1 MLDPIELE
9 ILQNALTAA
18 AAEMDVTMWRTSR
31 STIVREMLDYSTA
44 IFDAEGFNVAQ
55 SARIPQHLN
64 SMGFCLRTVVE
75 RFIPLEQWE
84 DGDIIITNDPY
95 CGGQHL
101 PDIAAFRPVFHEGRR
116 VAIVGT
122 LCHHLD
128 VGGMSPGSY
137 SANATEV
144 YQEGLRIPPLKLF
157 KRGVRVEEV
166 WALIGQNVRQPAT
179 VLGDLQSQIASLEV
193 GAASIAKLAAKY
205 GADVLTTACRQLL
218 DSSEASMRDVIARM
232 PDGTYE
238 FEDFLDDDGI
248 NADRPVRIHAVV
260 TIKGD
265 ELTVDLSG
273 SSPEVPGPI
282 NATLGSSSS
291 AIHFAVIACA
301 DRPIMP
307 NAGCYR
313 PVKIIAPEGLIVNAR
328 HPAPVAHRIA
338 PCHVLLNVLFGALA
352 QAVPDRIPTAYY
364 GVSYVC
370 SFQTVAADNSRRV
383 LVEIEVGG
391 CGGHPAGDGAS
402 AYSFGMHNNA
412 SIPME
417 MIESEMP
424 LSFTRYGLLPDTGGA
439 GKHRGGLGLVREWRV
454 DAERATFTAQMD
466 RFRYRPYGLQGGKPG
481 AAGRL
486 TLIRDGKEI
495 PLHSKVGNMPLQ
507 KGDII
512 RLETSGGG
520 GYGDPKQRS
529 REAVHRDVEQGYV
542 SLESARSEY
551 AFGNGQALRLCE
563 SLIHCQP
570 VGEKRSI
577 NGIVKIKTVM

>member
-1 MLDPIELE
+1 MTTLDAIELE

-44 IFDAEGFNVAQ
+44 IFDADGFNVAQ

-64 SMGFCLRTVVE
+64 SMGFCLRTIVE

-84 DGDIIITNDPY
+84 DSDIVITNDPY

-157 KRGVRVEEV
+157 KRGERLEEV
-166 WALIGQNVRQPAT
+166 WAMIGQNVRQPAT

-193 GAASIAKLAAKY
+193 GAASVAKLASKY
-205 GADVLTTACRQLL
+205 GSEVLQSACRQLL
-218 DSSEASMRDVIARM
+218 DSSEASMREVIARM
-232 PDGTYE
+232 PDGIYE

-248 NADRPVRIHAVV
+248 NTESPVRIHARITVE
-260 TIKGD
+260 GD
-265 ELTVDLSG
+265 QLTVDLSG

-291 AIHFAVIACA
+291 AIHFAVMACA
-301 DRPIMP
+301 DRPLMP

-313 PVKIIAPEGLIVNAR
+313 PVKIVAPEGLIINAR

-338 PCHVLLNVLFGALA
+338 PGHVLLNVLFGALA
-352 QAVPDRIPTAYY
+352 QAVPDRIPAAYY

-370 SFQTVAADNSRRV
+370 SFQTVSTDNSRRV

-412 SIPME
+412 SIPIE
-417 MIESEMP
+417 MIESDMP

-439 GKHRGGLGLVREWRV
+439 GKHCGGLGLVREWRI

-466 RFRYRPYGLQGGKPG
+466 RFRFRPYGLQGGKPG
-481 AAGRL
+481 AVGRL
-486 TLIRDGKEI
+486 TLLRDGKETA
-495 PLHSKVGNMPLQ
+495 LHSKVGNMPLR

-520 GYGDPKQRS
+520 GHGDPKERA
-529 REAVHRDVEQGYV
+529 RDAVRRDLEQGYV
-542 SLESARSEY
+542 TAGAAQDHS
-551 AFGNGQALRLCE
+551 
-563 SLIHCQP
+563 
-570 VGEKRSI
+570 
-577 NGIVKIKTVM
+577 